1 MHSAPRQCWVS
12 RLVTHCA
19 KDQQIATLS
28 ICTRV
33 SWGQSHKCANILYSD
48 DEWSAAEK
56 VIQKYI
62 KCLQR
67 HGLRVG
73 GSSFHTFCKRF
84 LFIWIPTKLV
94 AMMLWRV
101 DDGPPTCSLSQSMF
115 CASTNLKKVMEHTHP
130 YLIIV
135 RYSMVIVWYCVVLP
149 LLRYAHR
156 PHHSLTLS
164 STTQIF
170 LDPTHLEK
178 ELRNFP
184 LPCPT
189 KILK

>member
-1 MHSAPRQCWVS
+1 MSPKTW
-12 RLVTHCA
+12 A
-19 KDQQIATLS
+19 K
-28 ICTRV
+28 
-33 SWGQSHKCANILYSD
+33 SWREFISHILQKISLHLNSNEVGCD
-48 DEWSAAEK
+48 DA
-56 VIQKYI
+56 
-62 KCLQR
+62 
-67 HGLRVG
+67 
-73 GSSFHTFCKRF
+73 
-84 LFIWIPTKLV
+84 
-94 AMMLWRV
+94 V

-115 CASTNLKKVMEHTHP
+115 CASSHLKKVMEHTHP

-170 LDPTHLEK
+170 LDPTHSEK
-178 ELRNFP
+178 EMNNFP